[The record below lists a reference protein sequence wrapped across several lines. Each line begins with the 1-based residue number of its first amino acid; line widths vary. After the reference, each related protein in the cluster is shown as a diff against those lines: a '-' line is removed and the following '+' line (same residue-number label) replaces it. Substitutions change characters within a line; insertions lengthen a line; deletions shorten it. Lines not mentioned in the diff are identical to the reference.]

1 MGWECICVRVCV
13 YVCVCLCVWA
23 ATVNTTSPPTSHTGT
38 WHHSKCVLL
47 RVIVYV
53 CGVGVYGLGM
63 CMCMSV

>member
-1 MGWECICVRVCV
+1 MGWVCV
-13 YVCVCLCVWA
+13 CVWA